1 MGGRYNPETGD
12 VVVGRITEVGMSH
25 NCLMNSASTNKGQ
38 QEQTFSCPLQII
50 VVFVLEIFSLCNSMD
65 MKLDMIFSIVIPLSC
80 FSVSEL
86 LRVFHR
92 LHRSDGRWM

>member
-1 MGGRYNPETGD
+1 VGGRYNPETGD

-38 QEQTFSCPLQII
+38 QEQTFSCSLEII
-50 VVFVLEIFSLCNSMD
+50 VVFVVEIFSLCNSMD
-65 MKLDMIFSIVIPLSC
+65 MKLVMIFSIVIPLSY

-86 LRVFHR
+86 LQVFHR
-92 LHRSDGRWM
+92 LHQSDGRWM

>member
-1 MGGRYNPETGD
+1 MGCRYNPETGD

-38 QEQTFSCPLQII
+38 PETFSCSLQII
-50 VVFVLEIFSLCNSMD
+50 VVFVVEIFSLCNSMA
-65 MKLDMIFSIVIPLSC
+65 MILDMIFSIVIPLSC
-80 FSVSEL
+80 SSVSEL
-86 LRVFHR
+86 LHVFHR